1 MNIDGVIINAEP
13 IDILN
18 ELKRQ
23 LSDNNIHL
31 FAKMV
36 DSGKDIMVCCP
47 YHKEGRERRPSAG
60 IRKSDGMFHCLACG
74 ETHSLPEVIAHCF
87 GKKDALWGYKWLIKT
102 FSTTEVQSREAIKI
116 DWKRNIFPDK
126 SNILDDSVHNKSVCI
141 TEQELDSYRYTHPY
155 MYKRGLSDNV
165 IELFDIGYDEKTDS
179 ITFPVRYWGS
189 ANFGKCL
196 FVARRQVTNK
206 QFNIP
211 NNIQKPLYG
220 LYEIWLELTMQAFN
234 TGRGQNVRF
243 KMCDKVYVCEGLFDC
258 LRFWC
263 NGKFAVAGFGCL
275 FSNYQLML
283 LDGLPTRNIVLALD
297 NDKAGREA
305 TKRLRKAIKH
315 KIIKEVILPEGR
327 KDIGE
332 CTDEEIQNL
341 KEVF

>member
-1 MNIDGVIINAEP
+1 MNIVGTIINAEL

-36 DSGKDIMVCCP
+36 DSGKDVMVCCP

-155 MYKRGLSDNV
+155 MYKRGLTDKI
-165 IELFDIGYDEKTDS
+165 IEEFDIGYDEATDS
-179 ITFPVRYWGS
+179 ITFPVRDKDGNY
-189 ANFGKCL
+189 L
-196 FVARRQVTNK
+196 FIARRTVK
-206 QFNIP
+206 GKRFDIP
-211 NNIQKPLYG
+211 KNVDKPLYG
-220 LYEIWLELTMQAFN
+220 LYELYQKGLFLDITK
-234 TGRGQNVRF
+234 T
-243 KMCDKVYVCEGLFDC
+243 VYVCEGLFDC
-258 LRFWC
+258 LRLC
-263 NGKFAVAGFGCL
+263 QEQKFAVAGFGCL
-275 FSNYQLML
+275 FSSYQIRQLNML
-283 LDGLPTRNIVLALD
+283 PVRTVVLALD

-305 TKRLRKAIKH
+305 AKRLREAIKY
-315 KIIKEVILPEGR
+315 KVVKEVILPKGR